1 MFIVVQTLTK
11 GQVFVRVLLVICF
24 ENVDLFLG
32 KVCLKCVPE
41 LNSFKSLLSDPNK
54 CYNKTDCHGSKADVK
69 DYIQIGR
76 DSLTFSR
83 FLTLENI

>member
-1 MFIVVQTLTK
+1 MQDDVFKFQQILIVLFVFAEKKMF
-11 GQVFVRVLLVICF
+11 
-24 ENVDLFLG
+24 DLFLR

-54 CYNKTDCHGSKADVK
+54 CYNKTDCQGTKADVK

-83 FLTLENI
+83 FLTLKNI

>member
-1 MFIVVQTLTK
+1 MF
-11 GQVFVRVLLVICF
+11 
-24 ENVDLFLG
+24 DLFLG

-41 LNSFKSLLSDPNK
+41 LNSFKSLLSDPHK
-54 CYNKTDCHGSKADVK
+54 CYNKTDCQGTKADVK

-83 FLTLENI
+83 FLTLKNI